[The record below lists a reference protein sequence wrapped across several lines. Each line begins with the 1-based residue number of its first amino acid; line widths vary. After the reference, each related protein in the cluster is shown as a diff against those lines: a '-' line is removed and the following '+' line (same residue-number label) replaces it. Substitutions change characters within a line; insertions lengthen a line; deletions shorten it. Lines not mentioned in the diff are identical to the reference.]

1 MSILTM
7 LKEPDGKWSF
17 TRVSGFILLL
27 HYMISASYITA
38 KTTTIP
44 DFPTNHFYL
53 IASLY
58 GINKLFPRLKEA
70 IKDVVE
76 FIKSDK

>member
-17 TRVSGFILLL
+17 TRVSGFILLI
-27 HYMISASYITA
+27 HYMISASYITV
-38 KTTTIP
+38 KTATIP

-58 GINKLFPRLKEA
+58 GINKLFPRFKEA
-70 IKDVVE
+70 VKNVAE
-76 FIKSDK
+76 FIKPNK